1 MTIDKRVTETPLVA
15 KEVSVHVEVEPVE
28 HPPERSVPFSR
39 EGIAS
44 EAAMDAYRRCGLQ
57 VPFTGIVLLEG
68 LVGEYAGR
76 ADFNQI
82 AAEFAF
88 ERTVLVTSEI
98 DMIVG

>member
-1 MTIDKRVTETPLVA
+1 
-15 KEVSVHVEVEPVE
+15 
-28 HPPERSVPFSR
+28 
-39 EGIAS
+39 
-44 EAAMDAYRRCGLQ
+44 MDAYRRCGLQ